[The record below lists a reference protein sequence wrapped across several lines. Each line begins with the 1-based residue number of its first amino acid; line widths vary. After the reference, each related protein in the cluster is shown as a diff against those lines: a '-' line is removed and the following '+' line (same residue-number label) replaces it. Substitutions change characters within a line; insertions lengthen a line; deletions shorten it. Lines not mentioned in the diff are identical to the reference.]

1 MPFYLPAEQT
11 TDLMTERALSII
23 IPAYNEEAGI
33 AAMLDHLLEVS
44 ADFPLDDVEIIIVDD
59 GSSDGTSE
67 IVQAYEDNHVRLI
80 QHPQNKGYG
89 AALKTGIRQASHEV
103 LCIIDADNTYPAE
116 RIPDLFNEM
125 QTHSADM
132 VVGARTGDNVRIPL
146 IRRPAKA
153 FLRMLAGYVA
163 EHSIP
168 DLNSGLRLFRRDV
181 VLRFFTLLPNQFS
194 FTTTI
199 TLAMLVNGYHLR
211 YVSIN
216 YAARTGRSKIKPIR
230 DTLNF
235 IQLVLRI
242 ALYFSPLRFFIPL
255 SLLVALSGIIWGVSS
270 LVVFGQFADAST
282 LVIIMAALQFF
293 GIGLLAEL
301 INKRIPNEYR

>member
-1 MPFYLPAEQT
+1 
-11 TDLMTERALSII
+11 MTESALSII

-33 AAMLDHLLEVS
+33 ASMLDHLLEVS
-44 ADFPLDDVEIIIVDD
+44 ADFPLDAVEIIIVDD
-59 GSSDGTSE
+59 GSQDSTAQ
-67 IVQAYEDNHVRLI
+67 IVQSYDREQVRLL
-80 QHPQNKGYG
+80 QHTQNQGYG

-116 RIPDLFNEM
+116 RIPDLYSDM
-125 QTHSADM
+125 HTHSADM
-132 VVGARTGDNVRIPL
+132 VVGARTGENVHIPL

-153 FLRMLAGYVA
+153 FLRSLASYVA
-163 EHSIP
+163 ETSIP
-168 DLNSGLRLFRRDV
+168 DLNSGLRLFRRDI
-181 VLRFFTLLPNQFS
+181 VLRFFNLLPNQFS

-199 TLAMLVNGYHLR
+199 TLAMLVNSYHLR

-216 YAARTGRSKIKPIR
+216 YAARTGRSKIKPVR

-255 SLLVALSGIIWGVSS
+255 SVLLILIGIVWGVMSA
-270 LVVFGQFADAST
+270 VVFGRFADAST
-282 LVIIMAALQFF
+282 LVILMSAFQFA

>member
-1 MPFYLPAEQT
+1 
-11 TDLMTERALSII
+11 MTESALSII

-33 AAMLDHLLEVS
+33 ASMLDHLLEVS
-44 ADFPLDDVEIIIVDD
+44 ADFPLNAVEIIIVDD
-59 GSSDGTSE
+59 GSQDSTAQ
-67 IVQAYEDNHVRLI
+67 IVQSYDREQVRLL
-80 QHPQNKGYG
+80 QHTQNQGYG

-116 RIPDLFNEM
+116 RIPDLYSDM
-125 QTHSADM
+125 HTHSADM
-132 VVGARTGDNVRIPL
+132 VVGARTGENVHIPL

-153 FLRMLAGYVA
+153 FLRSLASYVA
-163 EHSIP
+163 ETSIP
-168 DLNSGLRLFRRDV
+168 DLNSGLRLFRRDI
-181 VLRFFTLLPNQFS
+181 VLRFFNLLPNQFS

-255 SLLVALSGIIWGVSS
+255 SVLLILIGIVWGVMSA
-270 LVVFGQFADAST
+270 VVFGRFADAST
-282 LVIIMAALQFF
+282 LVILMSAFQFA